1 MNLYKTNYI
10 DDAQPVGRNECATWV
25 GTQSDAAK
33 TRKQLK
39 ADGMR
44 DIETVDTD
52 VLTDKAGLLTFLNM
66 WCAVR

>member
-1 MNLYKTNYI
+1 MNLYKTNYL
-10 DDAQPVGRNECATWV
+10 DDAQPAGRIERAVWV

-33 TRKQLK
+33 NRKQLK

-44 DIETVDTD
+44 DIETDDTD
-52 VLTDKAGLLTFLNM
+52 VPTDKSGLMNFLNM